1 MVFFIALGSQNRFIP
16 VFNSFKA
23 SKSLKVHPRSARQ
36 NSIFA
41 PSMNSREQL
50 SKTLDLIKLERQ
62 ADLDYYRQKILLR
75 SLNQRTKE
83 GTTWYPVKL
92 KRDYIGTGERLT
104 IEVERTT
111 HLDQP
116 HAFQSGKSVS
126 VFCNASGK
134 PEKEHV
140 NGVIN
145 FVRDN
150 QMVITI
156 HGDEFPDW
164 INDGNLGVDVMF
176 DEMSYREMEFALKE
190 VIKAEGNRIAE
201 LREILLGQ
209 ETTPL
214 LKEEDSK
221 PISPAA
227 HILNP
232 SQHEA
237 LTKVIQT
244 PDIAFIHG
252 PPGTGKTT
260 TLVQAILQ
268 TVKQELQV
276 LVCAPSN
283 AAVDLLVDK
292 LSDQGLNVLRI
303 GHPARV
309 TEQSLSKTLDAR
321 IAAHANYHEL
331 RALRKRME
339 QVKSAAF
346 KFKKDFGYHEKEQR
360 RQLKEEARLLK
371 SDADMLEFYI
381 VNDLLQ
387 NSEVIC
393 ATLVGSS
400 HPVLR
405 GRKYKTAFIDEAG
418 QALEPAC
425 WIPMLRTQ
433 RVIFA
438 GDHHQLP
445 PTIKSNEAAKAG
457 LAKTLFEKGI
467 ERYANRSSMLQVQY
481 RMNENI
487 MKFSSQQ
494 FYKNELVAH
503 ESVKHEL
510 LRPHEL
516 PVEFIDTAG
525 CGYNEAQDAE
535 TLSRYN
541 EEEAQLLLRLVEKL
555 IEETGIEQWQEEK
568 ITMGIITPYRAQVD
582 YLHKLAG
589 TSALLEPL
597 QKLITVNTV
606 DAFQGQ
612 ERDVIAISFVRSNE
626 KGEVGFLN
634 DIRRTNVAMT
644 RAKKKLILIG
654 DSATLGSHPFYL
666 ELLNFVQE
674 EGFYKSAFEFN

>member
-1 MVFFIALGSQNRFIP
+1 
-16 VFNSFKA
+16 
-23 SKSLKVHPRSARQ
+23 
-36 NSIFA
+36 
-41 PSMNSREQL
+41 MNSREQL
-50 SKTLDLIKLERQ
+50 SKTLELIKLERQ
-62 ADLDYYRQKILLR
+62 ADLDYYRQKVLLR
-75 SLNQRTKE
+75 SLHQRTKE

-92 KRDYIGTGERLT
+92 KRDYIGTGERIT
-104 IEVERTT
+104 IEVERST
-111 HLDQP
+111 HQDQP

-150 QMVITI
+150 LMVVTI
-156 HGDEFPDW
+156 NGDELPDW
-164 INDGNLGVDVMF
+164 MDHGQLGVDVMF

-190 VIKAEGNRIAE
+190 VMKAEGNRVE
-201 LREILLGQ
+201 TLREILLGSGASYQ
-209 ETTPL
+209 LPVAVSEH
-214 LKEEDSK
+214 
-221 PISPAA
+221 PATSSV
-227 HILNP
+227 LNE
-232 SQHEA
+232 SQIHA
-237 LTKVIQT
+237 LNKVLNT
-244 PDIAFIHG
+244 LDIAFIHG

-260 TLVQAILQ
+260 TIVQAILQ
-268 TVKQELQV
+268 TVKQEHQV

-283 AAVDLLVDK
+283 AAVDLLVEK
-292 LSDQGLNVLRI
+292 LSEQGLNVLRI

-309 TEQSLSKTLDAR
+309 TEQSLSKTMDAR
-321 IAAHANYHEL
+321 IAAHKNYHEL

-360 RQLKEEARLLK
+360 RQLKEEARILK
-371 SDADMLEFYI
+371 SDADLLEFYI

-387 NSEVIC
+387 HSDVIC

-405 GRKYKTAFIDEAG
+405 GRKYKTVFIDEAG

-425 WIPMLRTQ
+425 WIPILRTQ

-438 GDHHQLP
+438 GDHQQLP

-467 ERYANRSSMLQVQY
+467 EKYANRSSMLQVQY

-494 FYKNELVAH
+494 FYNNELIAH
-503 ESVKHEL
+503 ESVKHGL

-516 PVEFIDTAG
+516 PIEFIDTAG
-525 CGYNEAQDAE
+525 CGYTESQDPE
-535 TLSRYN
+535 TLSRFN
-541 EEEAQLLLRLVEKL
+541 EEEAQLLLQLVEKL
-555 IEETGIEQWQEEK
+555 IESIGVEQWLEEN

-582 YLHKLAG
+582 YLHKLAE
-589 TSALLEPL
+589 TSSLIEPL
-597 QKLITVNTV
+597 HKLITINTV

-612 ERDVIAISFVRSNE
+612 EREVIAISFVRSNE

-644 RAKKKLILIG
+644 RAKKKLILVG